1 MIDKIFLKKIIAQNI
16 GDLRVIS
23 ALAHKSKIQQDN
35 IKYLKKN
42 KIFLLPIERIDRDNI
57 SSNKKINS
65 IIKFDFIEGSKS
77 KNIDQ
82 NNKKNVLELLAI
94 EQFKRKNL
102 LEIILLFSN
111 NAAITLFTEIIDVTL
126 EDIINNDD

>member
-126 EDIINNDD
+126 EDITNNDD

>member
-1 MIDKIFLKKIIAQNI
+1 MIEKKFLKKIIAQNI

-23 ALAHKSKIQQDN
+23 ALAHKSKVQQTN

-42 KIFLLPIERIDRDNI
+42 KIFLLPIERIDRENI
-57 SSNKKINS
+57 GPNKIVNS
-65 IIKFDFIEGSKS
+65 IIKFDFIEKSKS

-82 NNKKNVLELLAI
+82 KNKKNILELLAI
-94 EQFKRKNL
+94 EQFKRNNL
-102 LEIILLFSN
+102 LEITLLFSN
-111 NAAITLFTEIIDVTL
+111 NAAITLSTEIIDVTL

>member
-1 MIDKIFLKKIIAQNI
+1 MIEKKFLKKIIAQNI
-16 GDLRVIS
+16 GDLRVIA
-23 ALAHKSKIQQDN
+23 ALAHKSKIHQDN

-82 NNKKNVLELLAI
+82 SNKKNVLELLAI

-126 EDIINNDD
+126 EDITNNDD

>member
-1 MIDKIFLKKIIAQNI
+1 MIEKKFLKKIIAQNI

-23 ALAHKSKIQQDN
+23 ALAHKSKIQQGN

-42 KIFLLPIERIDRDNI
+42 KIFLLPIERIDRENI
-57 SSNKKINS
+57 SSNKKVNS
-65 IIKFDFIEGSKS
+65 MIKFDFIEESKS

-82 NNKKNVLELLAI
+82 KNKKNVLELLAI
-94 EQFKRKNL
+94 EQFKRNNL

-111 NAAITLFTEIIDVTL
+111 NAAITLSTELIDVTL
-126 EDIINNDD
+126 EDITNKDD

>member
-23 ALAHKSKIQQDN
+23 ALAHKSKIQQNN

>member
-82 NNKKNVLELLAI
+82 NNKKHVLELLAI

-126 EDIINNDD
+126 EDITNNDD

>member
-1 MIDKIFLKKIIAQNI
+1 MIEKKFLKKIIAQNI

-23 ALAHKSKIQQDN
+23 ALAHKSKIQQGN

-42 KIFLLPIERIDRDNI
+42 KIFLLPIERIDRENI
-57 SSNKKINS
+57 SSNKKVNS
-65 IIKFDFIEGSKS
+65 MIKFDFIEESKS

-82 NNKKNVLELLAI
+82 KNKKNVLELLAI
-94 EQFKRKNL
+94 EQFRRNNL

-111 NAAITLFTEIIDVTL
+111 NAAITLSTELIDVTL
-126 EDIINNDD
+126 EDITNNDD

>member
-1 MIDKIFLKKIIAQNI
+1 MIDKKFLKKIIAQNI

-42 KIFLLPIERIDRDNI
+42 KIFLLPIERIDRDNV

>member
-1 MIDKIFLKKIIAQNI
+1 MIDKKFLKKIIAQNI

-126 EDIINNDD
+126 EDIANNDD

>member
-1 MIDKIFLKKIIAQNI
+1 MIEKKFLKKIIAQNI

-23 ALAHKSKIQQDN
+23 ALAHKSKVQQTN

-42 KIFLLPIERIDRDNI
+42 KIFLLPIERIDRENI
-57 SSNKKINS
+57 GPNKIVNS
-65 IIKFDFIEGSKS
+65 IIKFDFIEESKS

-82 NNKKNVLELLAI
+82 KNRKNVLELLAI
-94 EQFKRKNL
+94 EQFKRNNL

-111 NAAITLFTEIIDVTL
+111 NAAITLSTELIDVTL
-126 EDIINNDD
+126 EDITNKDD

>member
-1 MIDKIFLKKIIAQNI
+1 MIDKKFLKKIIAQNI

-23 ALAHKSKIQQDN
+23 ALAHKSKIRQNN

-42 KIFLLPIERIDRDNI
+42 KIFLLPIERIDRDNK

-65 IIKFDFIEGSKS
+65 IIKFHFIEGSKS

-82 NNKKNVLELLAI
+82 NSKNNVLELLAI

-126 EDIINNDD
+126 EDITNNDD